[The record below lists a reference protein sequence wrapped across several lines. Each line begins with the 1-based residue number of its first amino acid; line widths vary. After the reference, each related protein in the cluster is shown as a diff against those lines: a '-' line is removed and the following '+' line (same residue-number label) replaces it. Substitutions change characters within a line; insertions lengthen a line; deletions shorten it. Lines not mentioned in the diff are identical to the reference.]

1 MSFQAGGGQAATLEG
16 TSGSREFES
25 LDPSAAN
32 GAERYKLFMGSVIPR
47 PIAFVCTRNAHGKI
61 NVAPFSNFM
70 VVSSSESLLAFS
82 VGPESSDSPREKDTL
97 RNARANGEFVINTVP
112 MALAEKV
119 QKCSQSFPPDVSEV
133 EEVGLTLIPSVKINT
148 PRIAETRVQF
158 ECQLHSILPF
168 GDANLVIG
176 RVVLMHAEQGL
187 VRDYKIDPGKYTPLG
202 RIGGRTYCGLGE
214 LIHV

>member
-1 MSFQAGGGQAATLEG
+1 MTGSRTFADAATAG
-16 TSGSREFES
+16 DFES
-25 LDPSAAN
+25 LLPSEAS

-47 PIAFVCTRNAHGKI
+47 PIAFVCTQNANGTT

-82 VGPESSDSPREKDTL
+82 VGPESSVNPREKDTL
-97 RNARANGEFVINTVP
+97 RNARANGEFVVNTVP
-112 MALAEKV
+112 VALAERV
-119 QKCSQSFPPDVSEV
+119 QKCSQNFPPGVSEV
-133 EEVGLTLIPSVKINT
+133 EEAGLTLIPSVKIAT

-158 ECQLHSILPF
+158 ECRLHSILPF

-176 RVVLMHAEQGL
+176 QVLLVHARRGL
-187 VRDYKIDPGKYTPLG
+187 VRDYKIDPAEYTPLG
-202 RIGGRTYCGLGE
+202 RIGGRTYCSLGN